1 MDFLIDLVP
10 ALPFLLVAF
19 NVIDMFM
26 ATKLAM
32 GAAVLQLVAS
42 RLRYG
47 RIKRMHA
54 ITFAAIIVFGSVT
67 LFLKD
72 DYFIKIKPTVL
83 NWGFALVFLGAPLF
97 FKKNLLR
104 MMLGDKLA
112 MPDFAWSRLNL
123 LWVAYFF
130 AIGAANLYVANNY
143 SAEVWGKFRVFG
155 MYGALLAFMVLQ
167 GFYVYR
173 HMAVEPEPAVEPKD
187 PA

>member
-19 NVIDMFM
+19 NLIDMFT

-32 GAAVLQLVAS
+32 GAAVLQLLAS

-54 ITFAAIIVFGSVT
+54 ITFAAILVFGSVT
-67 LFLKD
+67 LLLD
-72 DYFIKIKPTVL
+72 NDYYIKIKPTVL
-83 NWGFALVFLGAPLF
+83 NWGFALVFLGAPLL

-104 MMLGDKLA
+104 MMLGDKLS
-112 MPDFAWSRLNL
+112 MPEFAWSRLNL

-130 AIGAANLYVANNY
+130 FIGAANLYVANNF

-155 MYGALLAFMVLQ
+155 MYGALLVFMVLQ

-173 HMAVEPEPAVEPKD
+173 HMTVEPEPAAEPKD